1 MEKIDF
7 FGGLHGNFLE
17 LLINLFIYE
26 IDIDTT
32 QNWFTPNGACH
43 SKNRMSNYFPK
54 IKCNHYS
61 YLNLEFSPDDNV
73 IEIHCDRDYMLP
85 ALVNSFTRAGDQN
98 IDICYLENN
107 TINKLAAIPKATY
120 FLEDLIQEHGMQ
132 QNYSRSVIRNYFY
145 SKFDSPELGLNKF
158 NNFKHT
164 GKTLQFP
171 FHAFFDL
178 EQLYFYLNQC
188 AFFLNMDFY
197 PSDKTCQI
205 WKEFIDRNQG
215 FQSQK
220 RCQMAINHILNNTS
234 MYIGDFNLV
243 EEAWILYKLST
254 IFRCYNHSLFDDH
267 FPDDTKIINKIIY
280 EWKYNDRNTT

>member
-1 MEKIDF
+1 MLSNQFFDEVGAHQLLSREEEIKLAQRAKSGDKLAREKMI
-7 FGGLHGNFLE
+7 LC
-17 LLINLFIYE
+17 NLRLAVKIANEF
-26 IDIDTT
+26 
-32 QNWFTPNGACH
+32 H
-43 SKNRMSNYFPK
+43 SKSN
-54 IKCNHYS
+54 CS
-61 YLNLEFSPDDNV
+61 
-73 IEIHCDRDYMLP
+73 
-85 ALVNSFTRAGDQN
+85 
-98 IDICYLENN
+98 
-107 TINKLAAIPKATY
+107 
-120 FLEDLIQEHGMQ
+120 LEDLIQEHGMQ

-171 FHAFFDL
+171 FRAFFDL
-178 EQLYFYLNQC
+178 EQLYFHLNQC
-188 AFFLNMDFY
+188 AFFLNMNFY

-220 RCQMAINHILNNTS
+220 RCQIAMNHILNNTS
-234 MYIGDFNLV
+234 MYIGDFNLA

-254 IFRCYNHSLFDDH
+254 IFRCYNHSLLDVDH
-267 FPDDTKIINKIIY
+267 LPNDTKIISKIIY